1 MGEQTKIEKELAAQA
16 SELRARVAE
25 LEATLAAAPN
35 TESEGALAAKRRDFF
50 EQAPAMFV
58 ITRLDQG
65 VPEIT
70 DCNRPFLKALG
81 YVRDE
86 VIGQPLADFYTAQ
99 SRELLLDKGD
109 YQRSLAGSM
118 QAEERHLVASDGRVI
133 ETLLRAVPQTN
144 NSGKTI
150 GTWAMYV
157 DISDRKR
164 LERAQERHLAIL
176 NATTDLVAMLDPQ
189 GYILHLNQAGRGML
203 GIAARENLS
212 STQLAD
218 FHPPEIAQRMEE
230 QVLPAA
236 ADDGTWSGDTEFVRR
251 DGRGLPASQVVLAH
265 LTASG
270 ALDYFSTIVRDTT
283 ERRRT
288 EKALRERQLDYRRV
302 IDSAHDAI
310 IIFEAESEIVLDVNL
325 RTCTLFGFTREELV
339 GQPLGHISQQVE
351 QGRLYDPNTLRRGEH
366 QRFETVQFLK
376 DGSEVALEIL
386 ATPIRY
392 HGRDAVLS
400 INRDISAER
409 RAREMHLAKEA
420 AEQANQA
427 KSQFLANMSH
437 EIRTPMAGII
447 GMAELL
453 SKSRLPPQDAEY
465 IRVIRSSANG
475 LLEVIDDILDFS
487 KIEAGKL
494 SLNIVPFRLSDL
506 LSGISSLLAPRAEAK
521 GVELRLEAAS
531 GIPTELEGD
540 PARLRQVLI
549 NLVSNAV
556 KFTRQGEVRVK
567 ISLQQDHPLQPL
579 LRFTVSDTG
588 IGIPPEAQEHL
599 FAPFTQAD
607 SSTARRFG
615 GTGLGLAISKRLVQ
629 LMGGD
634 IELESTS
641 GSGTTCWFDLYLRR
655 ASSSAAFAR
664 DSTAANTALM
674 PAAEAQR
681 ARFLLLL
688 AEDNPVNQLVARRQL
703 EFMGYRVECVENGQ
717 QALDA
722 VARRTYD
729 LVLMDCQMPEVDGY
743 EATRRIRH
751 REGAGEH
758 LPIIA
763 LTAHAM
769 KGDKHKCLAAGMDD
783 YLSKPFREEQLA
795 ALIDRWLAAAPVD
808 ESETPHGNRKAIES
822 ERLDILR
829 TLGQR
834 TGRDVLSEVIDL
846 YFEQSHERLD
856 ELRQAVEE
864 GDLPA
869 VRQAAHS
876 LRGSSSNLGA
886 MPLAQY
892 LGKLEKAAREGRA
905 EDCQELL
912 TPTLAAYQATNQE
925 LDEILEQSRQEAK
938 EKSTTD

>member
-1 MGEQTKIEKELAAQA
+1 MGEQTKTEQELAAQA
-16 SELRARVAE
+16 HQLRAQVAE
-25 LEATLAAAPN
+25 LEARLAAESD
-35 TESEGALAAKRRDFF
+35 TESDGEVAAKRRDFF
-50 EQAPAMFV
+50 EQAPAMYV
-58 ITRLDQG
+58 ITHLDQG

-70 DCNRPFLKALG
+70 DCNRLFLKVLG
-81 YVRDE
+81 YARHE
-86 VIGQPLADFYTAQ
+86 VIGQPLANFYTAP
-99 SRELLLDKGD
+99 SRELMLDPGG
-109 YQRSLAGSM
+109 YQRSLAGGM

-144 NSGKTI
+144 SDGEAI
-150 GTWAMYV
+150 GTWAMFV
-157 DISDRKR
+157 DISERKR
-164 LERAQERHLAIL
+164 LQRAQERHLAIL

-189 GYILHLNQAGRGML
+189 GHILHLNQAGRGML

-212 STQLAD
+212 STRLAE
-218 FHPPEIAQRMEE
+218 FHPPEIAKRMEE
-230 QVLPAA
+230 QVLPVATA
-236 ADDGTWSGDTEFVRR
+236 EGSWSGDTEFVRR

-265 LTASG
+265 FTASG

-325 RTCTLFGFTREELV
+325 RTCTLYGFTREELI
-339 GQPLGHISQQVE
+339 GHPLGHISQQVE

-366 QRFETVQFLK
+366 QRFETVQYLK
-376 DGSEVALEIL
+376 DGSEVTLEIL

-409 RAREMHLAKEA
+409 RARELHLAKEA

-453 SKSRLPPQDAEY
+453 NKSRLPPQDAEY
-465 IRVIRSSANG
+465 IKVIRASANG

-494 SLNIVPFRLSDL
+494 SLNIVPFQLSDL

-521 GVELRLEAAS
+521 GVELRVEAAS
-531 GIPTELEGD
+531 GVPTKLEGD

-549 NLVSNAV
+549 NLVSNAI
-556 KFTRQGEVRVK
+556 KFTRQGEVQVK
-567 ISLQQDHPLQPL
+567 ISLEQDHPRRPL
-579 LRFTVSDTG
+579 LRFAVSDTG

-629 LMGGD
+629 LMGGN

-641 GSGTTCWFDLYLRR
+641 GSGTTCWFDLSLRR
-655 ASSSAAFAR
+655 ASSTATFSR
-664 DSTAANTALM
+664 DLSEENTAPM

-681 ARFLLLL
+681 GRFLLLL
-688 AEDNPVNQLVARRQL
+688 AEDNPVNQLVAKRQL
-703 EFMGYRVECVENGQ
+703 ELMGYRVECVENGQ

-722 VARRTYD
+722 IARKTYD

-743 EATRRIRH
+743 EATRRIRQ
-751 REGAGEH
+751 RESSAEH

-769 KGDKHKCLAAGMDD
+769 KGDQEKCLAAGMDD

-795 ALIDRWLAAAPVD
+795 ALIDRWLAAAAVD
-808 ESETPHGNRKAIES
+808 ESAAPLRQRSAIDN

-846 YFEQSHERLD
+846 YFEQSNERLD
-856 ELRQAVEE
+856 ELRQAVEA

-869 VRQAAHS
+869 VKQAAHS

-892 LGKLEKAAREGRA
+892 LGKLEKTAREGRT
-905 EDCQELL
+905 EDCRDLL
-912 TPTLAAYQATNQE
+912 PPTLRAYRAANQE
-925 LDEILEQSRQEAK
+925 LSEILEQSRRTTQEQ
-938 EKSTTD
+938 STAD